1 MLHTRLVK
9 IITFSPYLEF
19 LYQSISNQEV
29 FKYIDMAIFNL
40 RLLFVIVINHLNS
53 KKMHITGEINKSKT

>member
-9 IITFSPYLEF
+9 ITTFSPYLEF
-19 LYQSISNQEV
+19 LYQSILNQEV

-40 RLLFVIVINHLNS
+40 FLLFVIATNHLNS
-53 KKMHITGEINKSKT
+53 KKTHIIGEINKSKA

>member
-1 MLHTRLVK
+1 MLHTRSVK
-9 IITFSPYLEF
+9 IATFSPYLEF

-29 FKYIDMAIFNL
+29 FKYIDMVIFNL
-40 RLLFVIVINHLNS
+40 RLLFVIAINHLNS

>member
-40 RLLFVIVINHLNS
+40 RLLFVIAINHLNS

>member
-29 FKYIDMAIFNL
+29 FKYIDMVIFNL
-40 RLLFVIVINHLNS
+40 RLLFVIAINHLNS